1 MPNSVL
7 ARLCFVL
14 FLVLSILSL
23 MKSFPQ
29 MNFLML
35 SISLQEVL
43 IERFIKIWTSMVVGE
58 DPYSSVKEE
67 TRVVKLNFYT
77 VYDNL

>member
-1 MPNSVL
+1 
-7 ARLCFVL
+7 
-14 FLVLSILSL
+14 
-23 MKSFPQ
+23 